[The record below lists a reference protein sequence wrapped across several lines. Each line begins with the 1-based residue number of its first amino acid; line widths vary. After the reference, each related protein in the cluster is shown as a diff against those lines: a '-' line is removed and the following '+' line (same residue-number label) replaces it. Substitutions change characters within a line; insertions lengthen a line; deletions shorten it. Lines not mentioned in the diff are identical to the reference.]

1 MGLLPSA
8 SLGDDGPGLFEPVH
22 GSAPDIA
29 GQGIANPLA
38 AILAAAMAL
47 RHSLGMEFEA
57 ETVESAVD
65 QAINAGLRTPDI
77 AAGGPSVSTEE
88 MGKAVAELVAGS

>member
-1 MGLLPSA
+1 
-8 SLGDDGPGLFEPVH
+8 
-22 GSAPDIA
+22 
-29 GQGIANPLA
+29 
-38 AILAAAMAL
+38 
-47 RHSLGMEFEA
+47 MELEA